1 MLWFCGWP
9 LPFFFTFPKRYHF
22 DLILFSVSFRDT
34 FSNKQ
39 NSLFFPK
46 LPSVVCELGVEA
58 TAYFV
63 FGHDPAGARPES
75 STCTPVWHS
84 STHSCHRAR
93 HCRSMSASSS
103 LGASLLLITNNIS
116 TSCLEGDSDA
126 NTHDD
131 DWTGPALTL
140 LTLFLVVGT
149 RALTLRNYR
158 NSMFAALRREWL
170 FLRREWLFL
179 RLSLGILCVG
189 TSKTASADVAFLLPA
204 HGAALCL
211 PRCLAFTLTDYKSG
225 RTFHKA
231 RTSPLSAG
239 PGNSDLEDW
248 KDMQTFNQKSY
259 VELRKRFAVARETPS
274 VNGKQ
279 GRLENFSYVPP
290 SMQEREDV
298 LTPMPSPTLTAQEA
312 ISTILSAMKANRSFG
327 CRIYLRF
334 ASDRNKYGQL
344 PHAEDL
350 KLALEESDHLQVLI
364 FAWASNWLSIALCLI
379 ASITRVECDFTSFF
393 LLSFQVLLGNFRSF
407 SFPTPTFELGAD
419 GGRPMAIQTVWIV
432 VPGFMAL
439 MMVIMLKSRCS
450 LFTTCCTR

>member
-1 MLWFCGWP
+1 
-9 LPFFFTFPKRYHF
+9 
-22 DLILFSVSFRDT
+22 
-34 FSNKQ
+34 
-39 NSLFFPK
+39 
-46 LPSVVCELGVEA
+46 
-58 TAYFV
+58 
-63 FGHDPAGARPES
+63 
-75 STCTPVWHS
+75 
-84 STHSCHRAR
+84 
-93 HCRSMSASSS
+93 MSASSS

-350 KLALEESDHLQVLI
+350 KLALEESDHLQVL
-364 FAWASNWLSIALCLI
+364 
-379 ASITRVECDFTSFF
+379 
-393 LLSFQVLLGNFRSF
+393 LGNFRSF

-439 MMVIMLKSRCS
+439 MMGMDNGYAAEMKVPLRWQLSRDPVS
-450 LFTTCCTR
+450 NAWLIDSVEIANLFSPE